1 MYCKKCGK
9 ELKEKSDFCSYCGT
23 KIKNKIQDKEIKQIS
38 LKKALVIISVI
49 TILLIII
56 VAGILNMVINKSN
69 SINDYESI
77 GHETENINELKI
89 NNLEYSILVKENGN
103 TQITEKWE
111 VSIKEPVNL
120 KKTITLDEKKFSEI
134 SDVKIYEISK
144 NNEEKKLI
152 ELMGKDNLDKDSF
165 YDFINEEGKFEIGWL
180 ADVTNEIKTYEIMYT
195 VKDSVKMYLDCGEIN
210 LNILEENNEI
220 AIDKLIVKLNVFNK
234 NQNLTDVNYWIH
246 PADNIT
252 PSFEENTAVFTN
264 ENITLGQLIDIRM
277 TMPKKWFGNFT
288 NIIRENR
295 LEQIYEEEESDT
307 ANEDYYS
314 TLQDYYANK
323 INERDYKEISFEAI
337 NFKIPKSFKQEVIN
351 SKFMIYSDDKNYEP
365 IKIYAVKSVYTQS
378 LADVMK
384 SSIGKTVVKLGEDST
399 YSLAEYNL
407 EHKYGKKNI
416 ILNRT
421 DNIAVKSNAD
431 NIEKATLFSYNYLE
445 EWHYGIYVV
454 NYSQDENMVNAE
466 NYIGYS
472 VKLNTDYLESNK
484 ENIKPGQF

>member
-23 KIKNKIQDKEIKQIS
+23 KIKNKMQDKEIKQIS

-56 VAGILNMVINKSN
+56 IAGILNMVINKSN

-77 GHETENINELKI
+77 ENEIENINELKI

-120 KKTITLDEKKFSEI
+120 KKIITLDEKKFTEI
-134 SDVKIYEISK
+134 SNVEIYEISK
-144 NNEEKKLI
+144 NKEDKKLI
-152 ELMGKDNLDKDSF
+152 ELIGKNNLDEDSF
-165 YDFINEEGKFEIGWL
+165 YDVINEDGKFEIGWL
-180 ADVTNEIKTYEIMYT
+180 ANATNEIKTYEINYI
-195 VKDSVKMYLDCGEIN
+195 VKDNVKMYLDCGEVN
-210 LNILEENNEI
+210 LNILEEDNEI
-220 AIDKLIVKLNVFNK
+220 PIDKLNVKLNVFNK
-234 NQNLTDVNYWIH
+234 NQILNDVSYWIH
-246 PADNIT
+246 PADYIT
-252 PSFEENTAVFTN
+252 PSFEENTAVFTD
-264 ENITLGQLIDIRM
+264 ENITLGQLIDIRVV
-277 TMPKKWFGNFT
+277 MPKNWFGNFN
-288 NIIRENR
+288 NIIKENR

-314 TLQDYYANK
+314 TLQNYYAAK
-323 INERDYKEISFEAI
+323 INEKDYKEVSFEAI
-337 NFKIPKSFKQEVIN
+337 DFKIPKSFKQEVIN
-351 SKFMIYSDDKNYEP
+351 SKFIIYSDEKNYEP

-445 EWHYGIYVV
+445 EWHYGLYVV

-484 ENIKPGQF
+484 ETIKPGR